1 MDPTFGAARS
11 TLGEVYM
18 LKSMYP
24 EAIAELKKAVEHT
37 PGGPAQISALG
48 NAYAQSGDRAA
59 ARKVLDQILAE
70 RSRRYFPGARIA
82 LVYVGLGDKDGAFE
96 WLRRAVEDRD
106 NWVTFAKMKPEYDPL
121 RSDPRWAD
129 LLRRMNL
136 AP

>member
-1 MDPTFGAARS
+1 M
-11 TLGEVYM
+11 
-18 LKSMYP
+18 
-24 EAIAELKKAVEHT
+24 
-37 PGGPAQISALG
+37 
-48 NAYAQSGDRAA
+48 
-59 ARKVLDQILAE
+59 LDQILAE

-106 NWVTFAKMKPEYDPL
+106 NWVVFAKMKPEYDPL

-136 AP
+136 TP